1 VNLKR
6 CDRCKHTVES
16 YRLPTGW
23 HTVPRYE
30 MRKVSKK
37 KGARPKRI
45 FVDFSHLCSDCP
57 R

>member
-1 VNLKR
+1 MNLKR